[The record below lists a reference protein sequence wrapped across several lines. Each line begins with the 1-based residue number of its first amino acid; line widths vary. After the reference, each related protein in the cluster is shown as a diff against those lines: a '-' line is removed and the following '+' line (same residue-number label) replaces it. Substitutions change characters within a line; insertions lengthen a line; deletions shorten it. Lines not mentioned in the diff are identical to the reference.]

1 MRGKTAVIP
10 VIGEAVKELLDVST
24 TRGLELQLAKL
35 ESAVSALQLALE
47 RDNRKAI
54 LDLPNSL
61 TPVN

>member
-10 VIGEAVKELLDVST
+10 VIGEAVNELLDVST